1 MEGYRRARGAAA
13 RRNQQ
18 LPSLRDMAAE
28 NDSSRQNSLPGFNAV
43 STAASPL
50 HVMPPQPNNSA
61 GDIPSQSSPTV
72 AARLA
77 QYATRRVE
85 QSRRPRMTP
94 SDRYL
99 ERQRHV
105 AERELRETANRP
117 MANLEARYLDA
128 RREVEATERELEA
141 ATSNLRA
148 RLDAPLPSVLP
159 PFPRMSLSPMHFSST
174 IDDRQ
179 AKRRKMDTDTLE
191 KGFSGFSYGKY
202 GQVEQGKLVM
212 EIVSCDGGTF
222 EGEPP
227 SRRKDFEPENVLI
240 DDHSVYCTKSNRCNL
255 VLRHQGSTT
264 FCLTELVIK
273 APHQNFTAP

>member
-1 MEGYRRARGAAA
+1 MEGYRRARGAAT

-18 LPSLRDMAAE
+18 LPSLQDMAAE
-28 NDSSRQNSLPGFNAV
+28 NDSLRREALPGLQAA
-43 STAASPL
+43 SSAASPL
-50 HVMPPQPNNSA
+50 YVMPPHPNVSTALPASHPSPSA
-61 GDIPSQSSPTV
+61 
-72 AARLA
+72 AARHV
-77 QYATRRVE
+77 QYAARRLE
-85 QSRRPRMTP
+85 QIRRPRMTP

-105 AERELRETANRP
+105 AERELRDTASRH
-117 MANLEARYLDA
+117 MDREGVQDAARIMEAGRQ
-128 RREVEATERELEA
+128 LEA
-141 ATSNLRA
+141 ASSNLRA
-148 RLDAPLPSVLP
+148 RLDAPLPSVIP
-159 PFPRMSLSPMHFSST
+159 AFPRANMPPMYISST

-179 AKRRKMDTDTLE
+179 AKRRKLDADTLE
-191 KGFSGFSYGKY
+191 KGFSGFSYGRY

-227 SRRKDFEPENVLI
+227 NRRKDFEPENVLI

-264 FCLTELVIK
+264 FCLTELIIK

>member
-1 MEGYRRARGAAA
+1 
-13 RRNQQ
+13 
-18 LPSLRDMAAE
+18 
-28 NDSSRQNSLPGFNAV
+28 
-43 STAASPL
+43 
-50 HVMPPQPNNSA
+50 
-61 GDIPSQSSPTV
+61 
-72 AARLA
+72 
-77 QYATRRVE
+77 
-85 QSRRPRMTP
+85 
-94 SDRYL
+94 
-99 ERQRHV
+99 
-105 AERELRETANRP
+105 
-117 MANLEARYLDA
+117 
-128 RREVEATERELEA
+128 
-141 ATSNLRA
+141 
-148 RLDAPLPSVLP
+148 
-159 PFPRMSLSPMHFSST
+159 
-174 IDDRQ
+174 
-179 AKRRKMDTDTLE
+179 MDTDTLE